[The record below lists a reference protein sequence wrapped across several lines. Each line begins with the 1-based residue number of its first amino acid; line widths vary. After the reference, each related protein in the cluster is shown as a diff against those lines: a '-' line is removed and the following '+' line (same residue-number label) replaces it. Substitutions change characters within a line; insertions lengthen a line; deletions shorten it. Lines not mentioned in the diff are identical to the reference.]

1 MEPSAHKLW
10 CNDEM
15 ACAYVT
21 YVEPPSASLH
31 CIDVELAIIW
41 CALSVP
47 SSISYRFFS
56 PFHSIHSSLLCVLIE
71 FIAPIVAVVNMRII
85 LASLISMITAH
96 RFGLSG
102 GIINIHPISHFH
114 SLARSTTRRQFS
126 TCFPMSGKLK
136 VDTNYTLDAMMSE
149 LSPGT

>member
-10 CNDEM
+10 CNDEI

-21 YVEPPSASLH
+21 YGTSEREFALHRCWACDHLMRLISPIINFLSFFQPISLN
-31 CIDVELAIIW
+31 
-41 CALSVP
+41 S
-47 SSISYRFFS
+47 FK
-56 PFHSIHSSLLCVLIE
+56 LLCVLIE

-85 LASLISMITAH
+85 PASLISMITAH

-114 SLARSTTRRQFS
+114 SLARLTTRRQFS